1 MASTVFS
8 GGQIFD
14 GTGTAPTSGDI
25 RVENGR
31 IAEVGVGLDGDV
43 QVDVT
48 GQTIFPGFFDCHVH
62 LTMTSIDTLERLNAP
77 PSYRFYEALNNMQ
90 VTLDAG
96 ITSVRDASGAD
107 LGVKRAVDNGLVPGP
122 RMQIAISMLS
132 QTGGHGDGHV
142 LCGADIRMP
151 WPGAPSGVVDGPDE
165 MRKRVRE
172 LIRHG
177 ASVIKVAT
185 SGGVLSPISD
195 PRLGHLRDAE
205 LEVLVEEATAAGLH
219 VMAHAQATDG
229 IKAAV
234 RNGIRSIEH
243 GIYLDDEAIQMM
255 LDRGTYLV
263 PTLLAP
269 RLVVEGAG
277 AGVRLSERV
286 LEKVHMVIAA
296 HTDSISR
303 AIDAGVTIAMGTD
316 SGVGPH
322 GQNLRELGLL
332 VDAGLSPTA
341 ALVSATKTAAELLGV
356 EDDLGTIAEGKL
368 ADFIIVDGDPLDV
381 GKIQQNIIGVYKGGE
396 LVSSHP
402 A

>member
-1 MASTVFS
+1 MNSTVFT

-14 GTGTAPTSGDI
+14 GTGSAPTPGDV
-25 RVENGR
+25 RVEDGK
-31 IAEVGVGLDGDV
+31 ITGVGVGLEGDNE
-43 QVDVT
+43 VDIT
-48 GQTIFPGFFDCHVH
+48 GKTILPGFFDCHVH
-62 LTMTSIDTLERLNAP
+62 LTMTTIDTLERLNAP

-177 ASVIKVAT
+177 ATVIKVAT

-195 PRLGHLRDAE
+195 PRRGQLRDAE

-229 IKAAV
+229 IKAAT
-234 RNGIRSIEH
+234 RTGIRSIEH

-255 LDRGTYLV
+255 LDHNTYLV

-269 RLVVEGAG
+269 RLVVEGAEE
-277 AGVRLSERV
+277 GVRLSERV

-332 VDAGLSPTA
+332 VEAGLTPTQ

-356 EDDLGTIAEGKL
+356 DDELGTITEGKL
-368 ADFIIVDGDPLDV
+368 ADLVVVTGDPLDV
-381 GKIQQNIIGVYKGGE
+381 SQIQQNIVSVYQAGK
-396 LVSSHP
+396 LVSGGP
-402 A
+402 

>member
-1 MASTVFS
+1 MTSTVFS

-14 GTGTAPTSGDI
+14 GTGAVPERGDI

-31 IAEVGVGLDGDV
+31 IAEIGTGLSGDV
-43 QVDVT
+43 EIDVSDK
-48 GQTIFPGFFDCHVH
+48 TIFPGFFDCHVH
-62 LTMTSIDTLERLNAP
+62 LTMTTIDTVERLSTP
-77 PSYRFYEALNNMQ
+77 LSYRFYQAIHNMQ

-107 LGVKRAVDNGLVPGP
+107 LGVKQAVDNGLVAGP
-122 RMQIAISMLS
+122 RMQISIAMLS

-142 LCGADIRMP
+142 LCGAQLRMP
-151 WPGAPSGVVDGPDE
+151 YPGAPSGVVDGPDE

-172 LIRHG
+172 LVREG

-195 PRLGHLRDAE
+195 PTRGHLRDVE

-229 IKAAV
+229 IKAAI
-234 RNGIRSIEH
+234 RSGIRSIEH

-269 RLVVEGAG
+269 RMVVEAADGG
-277 AGVRLSERV
+277 SRLSDRV
-286 LEKVHMVIAA
+286 LEKVHMVIEA

-303 AIDAGVTIAMGTD
+303 AIDAGVKIAMGTD

-322 GQNLRELGLL
+322 GQNLRELGLM
-332 VDAGLSPTA
+332 VDAGLTPTQ
-341 ALVSATKTAAELLGV
+341 ALVATTKTAAELLGV
-356 EDDLGTIAEGKL
+356 EDDLGTIQEGKL
-368 ADFIIVDGDPLDV
+368 ADLVVVDGDPLDV
-381 GKIQQNIIGVYKGGE
+381 SQLQANICGVYKSGE
-396 LVSSHP
+396 LV
-402 A
+402 AGG

>member
-1 MASTVFS
+1 MTSTVFS

-14 GTGTAPTSGDI
+14 GTGAAPERGDV

-31 IAEVGVGLDGDV
+31 IAKIGVGLSGDV
-43 QVDVT
+43 EVDVSGKT
-48 GQTIFPGFFDCHVH
+48 LFPGFFDCHVH
-62 LTMTSIDTLERLNAP
+62 LTMTTIDTVERLNTP
-77 PSYRFYEALNNMQ
+77 LSYRFYQAIHNMQ

-107 LGVKRAVDNGLVPGP
+107 LGVKQAVDNGLVAGP
-122 RMQIAISMLS
+122 RMQISIAMLS

-142 LCGADIRMP
+142 LCGAQLRTP
-151 WPGAPSGVVDGPDE
+151 YPGAPSGVVDGPDE

-172 LIRHG
+172 LIREG

-195 PRLGHLRDAE
+195 PTRGHLRDAE

-229 IKAAV
+229 IKAAI
-234 RNGIRSIEH
+234 RSGIRSIEH

-269 RLVVEGAG
+269 RMVVEAADSGS
-277 AGVRLSERV
+277 RLSERV
-286 LEKVHMVIAA
+286 LEKVHMVIEA
-296 HTDSISR
+296 HTDSISK
-303 AIDAGVTIAMGTD
+303 AIDAGVKIAMGTD

-322 GQNLRELGLL
+322 GQNLRELGLM
-332 VDAGLSPTA
+332 VDAGLTPTQ
-341 ALVSATKTAAELLGV
+341 ALVATTKTAAELLGV
-356 EDDLGTIAEGKL
+356 EDDLGTIQEGKL
-368 ADFIIVDGDPLDV
+368 ADLVVVDGDPLDV
-381 GKIQQNIIGVYKGGE
+381 SQLQENIVGVYKNGESVAGG
-396 LVSSHP
+396 
-402 A
+402 